1 MFDNL
6 LRRFALL
13 AAVALCPAATA
24 VAATETPATGGILR
38 VAQRA
43 EPKTWNPVTAIDA
56 PSREVLRRIHADL
69 ITINRQTQRT
79 APALAESWK
88 VSKDGRIYDLQLRAG
103 VKFSDGHPFTADDV
117 AFTFA
122 VHLDE
127 KVASP
132 QRDLLLMDG
141 KPIAVRVR
149 DPRHVTFELPQPYA
163 AAERLFDS
171 IAILPKHKLEVA
183 FKSGALRQS
192 WTLATPPSEIAG
204 LGPFRIREYKP
215 GEAVR
220 LERNPYYWRAAAEKQ
235 PYLDGIEFRFLP
247 DEDTQLANFVAGR
260 LDLLNRLQPKAIQY
274 LESRNVAVTDLGPS
288 LEYNFVCFNLSPGS
302 KLAKQQPELRRAL
315 SAAVDRRAMAKLVY
329 QDRATPIWGPVTPGN
344 KLWYFEVEP
353 AKPNHDIAAART
365 ILAKAGFRWNTQGQ
379 LLDRD
384 TGAPVTFSILVS
396 ASSAERIQMAN
407 LVAADWKELG
417 VAAQIVTLEF
427 RSLLDRVMNTRQFDA
442 VLLGLGGGDADPN
455 ADLNVWLSSGAM
467 HLWNPNQKQPAT
479 PWEAEI
485 DNLMRRQLTTVA
497 PAARRKLYQQALS
510 ILARELPMIFLVSPN
525 IVTAQNG
532 GIGNFKPAALDHYTL
547 WNAGELYLLR
557 K

>member
-1 MFDNL
+1 MFDKSVRWFAPLSVL
-6 LRRFALL
+6 LIC
-13 AAVALCPAATA
+13 AAAGAND
-24 VAATETPATGGILR
+24 TPAPGGVLR

-69 ITINRQTQRT
+69 ITINRYTQRT
-79 APALAESWK
+79 EPALAESWK
-88 VSKDGRIYDLQLRAG
+88 ISRDGRIYDLKLRAG

-127 KVASP
+127 KTASP
-132 QRDLLLMDG
+132 QRDLLLIDG
-141 KPIAVRVR
+141 RPVKVRVQ
-149 DPRHVTFELPQPYA
+149 DPLRVTFELPQPYA
-163 AAERLFDS
+163 AAERIFDS
-171 IAILPKHKLEVA
+171 IAILPRHRLEAA
-183 FKSGALRQS
+183 FRAGTLRQA
-192 WTLATPPSEIAG
+192 WTLATPAAEIAG

-220 LERNPYYWRAAAEKQ
+220 LERNPHYWRAGEKQ

-247 DEDTQLANFVAGR
+247 DEDTQLAHFISGR

-274 LESRNVAVTDLGPS
+274 LESRHMPVRDLGPS
-288 LEYNFVCFNLSPGS
+288 LEYNFVCFNLSPTS
-302 KLAKQQPELRRAL
+302 KLARYPAEFRRAL
-315 SAAVDRRAMAKLVY
+315 SAAVDRSAMTKIAY

-344 KLWYFEVEP
+344 KLWYFDVDP
-353 AKPNHDIAAART
+353 AKPNHDLAAAKALL
-365 ILAKAGFRWNTQGQ
+365 IKAGYRWNAQGE
-379 LLDRD
+379 LIDRE
-384 TGAPVTFSILVS
+384 TGGPVAFSLLVS

-407 LVAADWKELG
+407 LVAVDWKQLG
-417 VAAQIVTLEF
+417 VNVQVVTLEF
-427 RSLLDRVMNTRQFDA
+427 RSLIDRVTNTRQFEA

-455 ADLNVWLSSGAM
+455 AELNVWLSSGAM

-479 PWEAEI
+479 RWEAEI
-485 DNLMRRQLTTVA
+485 DELMRRQLTALA
-497 PAARRKLYQQALS
+497 PAERRRLYQRTLS
-510 ILARELPMIFLVSPN
+510 VLTREQPMIFLVSPH

-532 GIGNFKPAALDHYTL
+532 KLGNFKPAALDHYTL
-547 WNAGELYLLR
+547 WNAGELYFVR